1 MFFKYWINLRV
12 NKFMMGFKFLV
23 LAITKNMYLN
33 AFGKMNIDF
42 WLDRNIYIYTLIC
55 THTYLFSS
63 CHFNHACIIYTCC
76 VYILQDVYCSN

>member
-42 WLDRNIYIYTLIC
+42 WLDRNIYIYIHTFVHILIYFHRVTLIMR
-55 THTYLFSS
+55 
-63 CHFNHACIIYTCC
+63 
-76 VYILQDVYCSN
+76 V

>member
-42 WLDRNIYIYTLIC
+42 WLEEIYIYIHSFVHILIYFHRITLIMR
-55 THTYLFSS
+55 
-63 CHFNHACIIYTCC
+63 
-76 VYILQDVYCSN
+76 V